1 MKTRLLAEE
10 NRKWWTLASVS
21 FALFMIMLDNTVVN
35 VALPTI
41 QEDLGIDVA
50 ELEWVVTGYA
60 LSFAVLMLTGGKV
73 ADMFGR
79 RRVFLIGLAVFTL
92 ASLLCG
98 LAGNAEL
105 LIAARVLQGVGAACM
120 MPATLSI
127 ITATFPPR
135 ERGAALGIWAG
146 VSAMALAIGPL
157 VGGLIT
163 EHIGWNWIFFINVPI
178 GLVGLVAARL
188 IIPESKDTSK
198 EQRLDLPGLVTSGIA
213 LFALVYALIEAN
225 SKGWTSP
232 LILGLFAVSLV
243 FGTAFVILELRQ
255 RLPMFDMTLFRNPTF
270 AGANTVA
277 LLVSLAMFGVFFFIS
292 LFMQNVL
299 GYSAV
304 RAGAAF
310 LPMTVLII
318 VVAPFAGKASDRL
331 GSRWLMTGGMTLV
344 AICLLVFAQL
354 QPDSSYLSLLPGMI
368 LGGLGMA
375 ITMTPDD
382 RRRSELRPRRQGR
395 RRLGDAEHVPPG
407 RWVARHRGD
416 GRDPRERL
424 ERCARERLDGAGGV
438 HGRPPQLPLR
448 RGADRLRRLVDRARH
463 RSQPR
468 AAALGTPRLPSIEA
482 GMTEVKQARLPAV
495 ERRAAIVAAAL
506 EVFGSGSYS
515 GSTTAEIARAAC
527 VSEPIIY
534 RHFPSKRE
542 LWFACLDEAWL
553 QLRVAIELKV
563 AAMNDTERPVGCRCR
578 RTVAVGESAAPEP
591 LAAGRHRG
599 GGGRGDPGARPGSR
613 P

>member
-1 MKTRLLAEE
+1 MKARLLAEE

-41 QEDLGIDVA
+41 QKDLGIDVA

-163 EHIGWNWIFFINVPI
+163 EHISWNWIFFINVPV

-198 EQRLDLPGLVTSGIA
+198 EQRLDLPGLGDVRDRPLRSRLRADRGEQQGVDVATHPRPVRRRARRRNGVRHPRVA
-213 LFALVYALIEAN
+213 PEGADVRHEA
-225 SKGWTSP
+225 
-232 LILGLFAVSLV
+232 
-243 FGTAFVILELRQ
+243 LRQ
-255 RLPMFDMTLFRNPTF
+255 PDVRGRQHRRTARLARDVRRVLLHL
-270 AGANTVA
+270 A
-277 LLVSLAMFGVFFFIS
+277 LHAE
-292 LFMQNVL
+292 
-299 GYSAV
+299 
-304 RAGAAF
+304 RARLQRRSCGAAF
-310 LPMTVLII
+310 LPMTILII
-318 VVAPFAGKASDRL
+318 LVAPVAGKSSDRL

-344 AICLLVFAQL
+344 SCSLLVFAQL

-375 ITMTPDD
+375 ITMTPMT
-382 RRRSELRPRRQGR
+382 
-395 RRLGDAEHVPPG
+395 
-407 RWVARHRGD
+407 
-416 GRDPRERL
+416 
-424 ERCARERLDGAGGV
+424 
-438 HGRPPQLPLR
+438 
-448 RGADRLRRLVDRARH
+448 
-463 RSQPR
+463 
-468 AAALGTPRLPSIEA
+468 AAALSSVPVDKAGVGSGMLNTFRQVGGSLGIAVMGAILASGSNAALASGSSKEEA
-482 GMTEVKQARLPAV
+482 FMDGLHNSLY
-495 ERRAAIVAAAL
+495 VAALIAFAGAL
-506 EVFGSGSYS
+506 
-515 GSTTAEIARAAC
+515 TALVTVRSHAR
-527 VSEPIIY
+527 S
-534 RHFPSKRE
+534 HS
-542 LWFACLDEAWL
+542 
-553 QLRVAIELKV
+553 
-563 AAMNDTERPVGCRCR
+563 
-578 RTVAVGESAAPEP
+578 APETASTEP
-591 LAAGRHRG
+591 A
-599 GGGRGDPGARPGSR
+599 
-613 P
+613 

>member
-1 MKTRLLAEE
+1 MRARLLAKE
-10 NRKWWTLASVS
+10 NRKWWILASVS

-41 QEDLGIDVA
+41 QRDLGIGVS

-60 LSFAVLMLTGGKV
+60 LSFAVLMLTGGKL

-79 RRVFLIGLAVFTL
+79 RRVFLIGLAIFTL

-163 EHIGWNWIFFINVPI
+163 EHIGWNWIFFINVPV
-178 GLVGLVAARL
+178 GAAGLVAARV
-188 IIPESKDTSK
+188 IIPESRDTSK
-198 EQRLDLPGLVTSGIA
+198 EQRLDLPGLLSSGIG

-225 SKGWTSP
+225 SRGWTSP
-232 LILGLFAVSLV
+232 LILGLFAVSLIAGAV
-243 FGTAFVILELRQ
+243 FVVLELHQ
-255 RLPMFDMTLFRNPTF
+255 RVPMFDMTLFRNPTF

-310 LPMTVLII
+310 LPMTILII
-318 VVAPFAGKASDRL
+318 LVAPVAGKASDRL

-344 AICLLVFAQL
+344 ASSLLVFAQL
-354 QPDSSYLSLLPGMI
+354 QSDSSYVSLLPGMV
-368 LGGLGMA
+368 LGGFGMA
-375 ITMTPDD
+375 ITMTPMT
-382 RRRSELRPRRQGR
+382 
-395 RRLGDAEHVPPG
+395 
-407 RWVARHRGD
+407 
-416 GRDPRERL
+416 
-424 ERCARERLDGAGGV
+424 
-438 HGRPPQLPLR
+438 
-448 RGADRLRRLVDRARH
+448 
-463 RSQPR
+463 
-468 AAALGTPRLPSIEA
+468 AAALSSVPVDKA
-482 GMTEVKQARLPAV
+482 GVGSGMLNTFRQVGGSLGIAV
-495 ERRAAIVAAAL
+495 MGAILASGSNAAL
-506 EVFGSGSYS
+506 SRGATQPDAFIDGLHNALYTAALIALAGALTAFG
-515 GSTTAEIARAAC
+515 
-527 VSEPIIY
+527 
-534 RHFPSKRE
+534 
-542 LWFACLDEAWL
+542 
-553 QLRVAIELKV
+553 
-563 AAMNDTERPVGCRCR
+563 
-578 RTVAVGESAAPEP
+578 TVRSHA
-591 LAAGRHRG
+591 
-599 GGGRGDPGARPGSR
+599 GSR
-613 P
+613 PSGGAVQTETA

>member
-1 MKTRLLAEE
+1 MRARVLAKE
-10 NRKWWTLASVS
+10 NRKWWILASVS
-21 FALFMIMLDNTVVN
+21 FALFMIMLDNTIVN

-41 QEDLGIDVA
+41 QRDLGIGVS

-60 LSFAVLMLTGGKV
+60 LSFAVIMLSGGKL

-163 EHIGWNWIFFINVPI
+163 EHIGWNWIFFINVPV
-178 GLVGLVAARL
+178 GLAGLVAARL
-188 IIPESKDTSK
+188 IIPESRDTSK
-198 EQRLDLPGLVTSGIA
+198 EQRLDLPGLLTSGIA

-225 SKGWTSP
+225 SEGWTSP
-232 LILGLFAVSLV
+232 LILGLFAVALLS
-243 FGTAFVILELRQ
+243 GAAFVILELHQ
-255 RLPMFDMTLFRNPTF
+255 RLPMFDMMLFRNPTF

-318 VVAPFAGKASDRL
+318 LVAPMAGKASDRL
-331 GSRWLMTGGMTLV
+331 GSRWLMTGGMTMV
-344 AICLLVFAQL
+344 ACSLLIFAQL
-354 QPDSSYLSLLPGMI
+354 QPDSSYISLLPGMV
-368 LGGLGMA
+368 LGGIGMA
-375 ITMTPDD
+375 STMTPMT
-382 RRRSELRPRRQGR
+382 
-395 RRLGDAEHVPPG
+395 
-407 RWVARHRGD
+407 
-416 GRDPRERL
+416 
-424 ERCARERLDGAGGV
+424 
-438 HGRPPQLPLR
+438 
-448 RGADRLRRLVDRARH
+448 
-463 RSQPR
+463 
-468 AAALGTPRLPSIEA
+468 AAALSSVPVDKA
-482 GMTEVKQARLPAV
+482 GVGSGMLNTFRQVGGSLGIAV
-495 ERRAAIVAAAL
+495 MGAILASGSNAAL
-506 EVFGSGSYS
+506 SGGATQQDAFIDGLHNALY
-515 GSTTAEIARAAC
+515 TAALIA
-527 VSEPIIY
+527 
-534 RHFPSKRE
+534 
-542 LWFACLDEAWL
+542 FAGALTAF
-553 QLRVAIELKV
+553 V
-563 AAMNDTERPVGCRCR
+563 
-578 RTVAVGESAAPEP
+578 TVRSHA
-591 LAAGRHRG
+591 
-599 GGGRGDPGARPGSR
+599 GSR
-613 P
+613 HAGDVQQTEAA